1 MKIYRFYILSFI
13 ILLNFTVVF
22 AQTLK
27 EQARIITP
35 FDQDWA
41 FNLGDAQG
49 AEKSD
54 FDQSKWRKLNV
65 PHDWSIE
72 GAYDKANLTARG
84 GGYLPSGIG
93 WYRKSFNLDE
103 SFAKKKVTIEFDGVM
118 ANSEVWI
125 NGFYLGKRPYGYISF
140 SYDLSKHLNFGK
152 GKTNVIAVKADN
164 TVQPASRYYTG
175 AGIYRHVRLVAT
187 DAVHIADWGVYIT
200 TPDATAQKATVK
212 VKTNVLNESGQS
224 AQVMVETS
232 VLDATGKVVKTAQSK
247 QTIAPGKN
255 ASVEESIVVANPK
268 LWNLETPDLYQTL
281 TKVTLNGKV
290 VDDQL
295 NRFGIRA
302 FRFDAATGFWLN
314 GKNFKLKG
322 ACLHHDGGAV
332 GAAVPLSVW
341 KFRLARLKEVGIN
354 AIRTA
359 HNPVAP
365 EFLDL
370 CDHMGFLVMDETFDT
385 WNSAKNNGEKGYN
398 RFFTEWWERDTRDMV
413 MRDRNHPSIVIYSV
427 GNEIHDDL
435 NSAEGFKKYKDQQD
449 LVHQLD
455 PSRPVTMALFRPANS
470 KVYTNGFAET
480 MDVVGQN
487 YRENELVALH
497 NQKPNLKVIGTE
509 NTHVIQQYL
518 ALRDNPFMAGQ
529 FLWTGFDYL
538 GEADWP
544 QITNGQG
551 LFDRIGSWKQQS
563 LQRQSWW
570 SDQPVVHIV
579 RKEDNAGAGDW
590 INNWTP
596 TDFDTYDDA
605 KVAVYSN
612 CEEVELFLN
621 EKSLGSKPKP
631 ADDSP
636 RLWDVTF
643 EKGSIKA
650 VGKNKGKV
658 VTTEEL
664 KTAGVPAKIVLS
676 VDKNKIGNTWDD
688 VAFVTAK
695 IYDANG
701 NICPN
706 ADQLIKFTITG
717 SGVIDAV
724 DNGNINSHE
733 MYKATQRHAYKGVC
747 MAFIKGNAPGN
758 IEVKASADGLDGAAV
773 KLEVI
778 SK

>member
-1 MKIYRFYILSFI
+1 MIKSLKI
-13 ILLNFTVVF
+13 TVCVAFLFLQYAAF
-22 AQTLK
+22 AQTAK
-27 EQARIITP
+27 QVRIINN
-35 FDQDWA
+35 FDHDWA
-41 FNLGDAQG
+41 FIQEDATG
-49 AEKSD
+49 AEKTD
-54 FDQSKWRKLNV
+54 YDASKWRKLNV
-65 PHDWSIE
+65 PNDWSIE

-93 WYRKSFNLDE
+93 WYRKSFSLDE
-103 SFAKKKVTIEFDGVM
+103 NLSGKKISIEFDGVM
-118 ANSEVWI
+118 ANSDVWI
-125 NGFYLGKRPYGYISF
+125 NGFHLGKRPYGYISF
-140 SYDLSKHLNFGK
+140 NYDLSKHLNFGK
-152 GKTNVIAVKADN
+152 GKTNIIAVKADN

-187 DAVHIADWGVYIT
+187 DPIHIDNWGVFIT
-200 TPDATAQKATVK
+200 TPEASAQKATVK
-212 VKTNVLNESGQS
+212 VQTAVSNESTKA
-224 AQVMVETS
+224 AQITVETS
-232 VLDATGKVVKTAQSK
+232 VLDGTGKVVKIVQSK
-247 QTIAPGKN
+247 QSIAAN
-255 ASVEESIVVANPK
+255 QSIKLDQSIELSNPK
-268 LWNLETPDLYQTL
+268 LWNVETPNLYQTL
-281 TKVTLNGKV
+281 TKVIMGGKV
-290 VDDQL
+290 IDDQL
-295 NRFGIRA
+295 NSFGIRT
-302 FRFDAATGFWLN
+302 FKFDAATGFWLN

-341 KFRLARLKEVGIN
+341 EFRLKKLQEAGVN

-370 CDHMGFLVMDETFDT
+370 CDQMGFLVMDETFDT
-385 WNSAKNNGEKGYN
+385 WTSAKNNGEKGYN
-398 RFFTEWWERDTRDMV
+398 RFWKEWWERDTRDMV
-413 MRDRNHPSIVIYSV
+413 LRDRNHPSIVIYSV
-427 GNEIHDDL
+427 GNEIHDNLD
-435 NSAEGFKKYKDQQD
+435 NPEGFKKYKDQQD

-551 LFDRIGSWKQQS
+551 LFDRIGNWKQQS

-570 SDQPVVHIV
+570 SEKPTVHIV

-590 INNWTP
+590 IGNWTP

-605 KVAVYSN
+605 KVAIYSN
-612 CEEVELFLN
+612 CDEVELFLN
-621 EKSLGSKPKP
+621 GKSLGSKLKP

-636 RLWDVTF
+636 RLFDVTF
-643 EKGSIKA
+643 EKGTIKA
-650 VGKNKGKV
+650 VGRNKGKEV
-658 VTTEEL
+658 ASEEL
-664 KTAGVPAKIVLS
+664 KTAGPPAKIVLT
-676 VDKNKIGNTWDD
+676 VDKITLKDTWDD

-695 IYDANG
+695 IYDEKG
-701 NICPN
+701 NLCPN
-706 ADQLIKFTITG
+706 ADQLIKFTISGT
-717 SGVIDAV
+717 GVIDAV
-724 DNGNINSHE
+724 DNGNIASHE
-733 MYKATQRHAYKGVC
+733 MYKAQQRHAYHGVV
-747 MAFIKGNAPGN
+747 MANIKGNAAGN
-758 IEVKASADGLDGAAV
+758 IEVKASAEGLEGGAI

-778 SK
+778 NK